1 MVTSPEPPDCM
12 DSVASMI
19 WERLVAD
26 TMPVATDCSRPK
38 GEPRVMTHS
47 PMVRL
52 SESPIS
58 MGVSPL
64 ASLAFSTATSE
75 EASVPTSS
83 AS

>member
-1 MVTSPEPPDCM
+1 MVTSPDPPAWAE
-12 DSVASMI
+12 VLASMI

-38 GEPRVMTHS
+38 GAPRVITHW
-47 PMVRL
+47 PTVRS
-52 SESPIS
+52 SELPIS
-58 MGVSPL
+58 MGVRPL

-75 EASVPTSS
+75 DGSAPTSS

>member
-1 MVTSPEPPDCM
+1 MVSPLPPDCI
-12 DSVASMI
+12 DSLASMI
-19 WERLVAD
+19 CERLVAD
-26 TMPVATDCSRPK
+26 TMPVATDCSSPK
-38 GEPRVMTHS
+38 GAPRVMTHS
-47 PMVRL
+47 PTVRL

-75 EASVPTSS
+75 EGSVPTSS